1 MPGCDRY
8 LIKKFIYNAF
18 HCDYFIIPKFS
29 ILAQRRKGKKRP
41 LEDEEEDEVFSA
53 TPQDQI
59 IKIIRDSGVW
69 FVSHYGQCVK
79 KSAFPVW
86 AQSDD
91 AMSSVK
97 NFCALK
103 YTREI
108 FIDVTKIKIV
118 K

>member
-1 MPGCDRY
+1 M
-8 LIKKFIYNAF
+8 
-18 HCDYFIIPKFS
+18 IPKFS
-29 ILAQRRKGKKRP
+29 IMAQRRKGKKRP

-59 IKIIRDSGVW
+59 IKTIRDSGVW

-79 KSAFPVW
+79 KSEFPVW